1 MHNLIIADLN
11 EETEREKKGRCGA
24 MRKSVCERERD
35 GIDCTAKHI
44 LLTM

>member
-11 EETEREKKGRCGA
+11 EETEREKKGRCGDE
-24 MRKSVCERERD
+24 KKCERERD